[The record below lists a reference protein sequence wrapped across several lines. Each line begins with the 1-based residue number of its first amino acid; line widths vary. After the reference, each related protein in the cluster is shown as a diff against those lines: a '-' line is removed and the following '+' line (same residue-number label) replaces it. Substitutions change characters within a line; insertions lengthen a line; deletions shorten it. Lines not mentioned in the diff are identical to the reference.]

1 MLGPTRFNVKSF
13 FYPFGNTPAIN
24 LLQSRRPACEK
35 DDAVRLLLL
44 GCGDPRNL
52 LFTLWCNKD
61 EAIKWEFMCCDSE
74 SAILARNILLFS
86 LIIDNEPYAST
97 WNIFYHF
104 YITNTDNAV
113 LQKQVHK
120 LLQQSANLEVW
131 SSSSYG
137 ASIFFVNRDTLDQV
151 REMWSQYLEVANLRS
166 DSKER
171 DHFET
176 KFKSEVNSTM
186 REQYFTNRDIAIQDF
201 CGRKQ
206 YASALRSAGGNWESA
221 IQTVVDAFDGFWDHG
236 VIAGNSHDVEAL
248 EEDGQLVNPL
258 MALTSA
264 GNVFAISS
272 SSDPLLGFRL
282 ASAFDNS
289 NSSQE
294 ELAEV
299 VVKLAKDQFQEWC
312 ASFGEWVREK
322 GIAIRLYC
330 GDALRLSY
338 ALQSLGGNL
347 TPEAKLLS
355 LFTTAWRSTPLTL
368 DDPGTTSGIRTF
380 DVIDTNNLADPL
392 GILNL
397 LPAISPLLS
406 RKTTSVLFTETLS
419 LYTKDSVEILSH
431 ILCCDITTFSLLLG
445 LAPSGHLFGFTTYA
459 VGLDAQRQ
467 FSVNRNN
474 SESYHMR
481 VEWRYPNLDNP
492 GGRELVFEPH
502 ELALFFFKL
511 YLKMF
516 EIESISPTTVKE
528 IHCLRYTR
536 LGFSA
541 LVCLA
546 KGCVRNDQLST
557 FGDCLLGYIEKQD
570 WLRVGG
576 LQLLELS
583 LHFYQLGICSRPSLL
598 EIPPQIM
605 LASQN
610 YFKDGPLSSRNEEAD
625 VDLLDHNKCPLLV
638 WISLSVPHET
648 LEALKIDD
656 EYAMAGL
663 QINIRHT
670 ESKTQAIFVSLQCFF
685 GSPVQLAE
693 DNDAYDVIED
703 QQGLK
708 GTSDLIVTCAV
719 PSLLLMIESRESTRI
734 ELACLSKRLSAGYMY
749 SGVICSYSLDEDNV
763 LILREPPGVR
773 LRPFATDHAV
783 NLHTSSASKKPCFV
797 RIRDGLSVETLE
809 IQKDFEHLETEST
822 IRVRQISPCT
832 ISERFNGFEIGQFQ
846 FPYPITLHKAIIDP
860 SNKLKTLVAKPSLA
874 LDNTGYTLNPFPVV
888 LNGSD
893 ADPLT
898 LPKVNMN
905 QQPIISGTGR
915 ETGEWISNLMHSML
929 CARERSYW
937 RRSDNRQQEDVP
949 ALFSIKIYIHNMAVS
964 FVQPSSLGRKQTF
977 LFDSGDPRRTSMIIF
992 VSALRHNIDQSSVV
1006 LDAYFLPLTDESS
1019 TITPIIEK
1027 LLAHR
1032 TTQPISYSMRDVD
1045 EQLMRRMLPATI
1057 EACRKGWDHGTGCKY
1072 RQYGSVSSY
1081 TESNQSAI
1089 CICGEGRDAEG
1100 FPQIAGWE
1108 TLSRY
1113 ATRIALMPLST
1124 VDYVEAHYS
1133 QEEYDVCEK
1142 GNVSIST
1149 SSNSSI
1155 DELTEKLI
1163 NQLGIVDSRGCK
1175 KCGDIPHGDTAH
1187 KKCSRCRG
1195 VSYCGPACQKA
1206 DWKEHKKRCKT
1217 EAAGT

>member
-1 MLGPTRFNVKSF
+1 MLGPTRFNVKPF

-24 LLQSRRPACEK
+24 LLKSRRPACEK
-35 DDAVRLLLL
+35 DDAETQLLT
-44 GCGDPRNL
+44 
-52 LFTLWCNKD
+52 FYSID

-74 SAILARNILLFS
+74 SAILARNIPLFL
-86 LIIDNEPYAST
+86 LIIDNESYAST

-104 YITNTDNAV
+104 YITNTDNTV
-113 LQKQVHK
+113 LQKQIHK

-131 SSSSYG
+131 PSSSYG
-137 ASIFFVNRDTLDQV
+137 ASTFFVNRVTLDQV
-151 REMWSQYLEVANLRS
+151 RGMWSQYLEVANLRS
-166 DSKER
+166 NSKER

-176 KFKSEVNSTM
+176 KYKSE
-186 REQYFTNRDIAIQDF
+186 
-201 CGRKQ
+201 

-236 VIAGNSHDVEAL
+236 VIEGNSHDVEAL
-248 EEDGQLVNPL
+248 EQDGQLVNPL
-258 MALTSA
+258 MALTST

-272 SSDPLLGFRL
+272 SSDPLLSFRL

-368 DDPGTTSGIRTF
+368 DNAGTTSGIRTF

-419 LYTKDSVEILSH
+419 FYTKDSVEILSH

-445 LAPSGHLFGFTTYA
+445 LAASGHLFGFTAYA
-459 VGLDAQRQ
+459 VRLDAQRQ
-467 FSVNRNN
+467 FSVHRNN

-516 EIESISPTTVKE
+516 EIEFMSPTDVKE
-528 IHCLRYTR
+528 IHCLRYIR
-536 LGFSA
+536 IGFSA

-576 LQLLELS
+576 LQILGFS
-583 LHFYQLGICSRPSLL
+583 LHFYQLGVCSRPSLL

-625 VDLLDHNKCPLLV
+625 VVPLDHDKFPRLV
-638 WISLSVPHET
+638 WISLSVPREIIET
-648 LEALKIDD
+648 LKIDN
-656 EYAMAGL
+656 EYATVGL

-670 ESKTQAIFVSLQCFF
+670 KSKTQAIFVSLQCFF
-685 GSPVQLAE
+685 GNLVQRAE
-693 DNDAYDVIED
+693 DIDTYDAIED
-703 QQGLK
+703 KQGLK

-719 PSLLLMIESRESTRI
+719 PSLVLMIESRESTRI
-734 ELACLSKRLSAGYMY
+734 ELAFLSKRLSADYMY

-763 LILREPPGVR
+763 LILKEPPGVR
-773 LRPFATDHAV
+773 LRPSATDNAGIQY
-783 NLHTSSASKKPCFV
+783 TSSASQKPCFL
-797 RIRDGLSVETLE
+797 RIRYGLSVESLE
-809 IQKDFEHLETEST
+809 IQKDFEHLETESA

-832 ISERFNGFEIGQFQ
+832 IYERSNGFEIDQIQ

-893 ADPLT
+893 AYPLT

-905 QQPIISGTGR
+905 RQSIISGTGH
-915 ETGEWISNLMHSML
+915 ETGEWISNLMHSMF

-937 RRSDNRQQEDVP
+937 RRSDIRQQEDVP
-949 ALFSIKIYIHNMAVS
+949 ALFSIKSYIHNMAAS
-964 FVQPSSLGRKQTF
+964 FVQPSPLGRKQTF

-1006 LDAYFLPLTDESS
+1006 LDAYLLTLTAESS

-1027 LLAHR
+1027 LLAHK
-1032 TTQPISYSMRDVD
+1032 TNQPISYSMRDVD
-1045 EQLMRRMLPATI
+1045 KQLMRRMLPATV
-1057 EACRKGWDHGTGCKY
+1057 EACRKGWNHGTGCKY

-1081 TESNQSAI
+1081 TESNQSPI
-1089 CICGEGRDAEG
+1089 CTCGEGRYAEG
-1100 FPQIAGWE
+1100 FPQLEGWE
-1108 TLSRY
+1108 TLSKY
-1113 ATRIALMPLST
+1113 ATRVVLMPLST

-1133 QEEYDVCEK
+1133 QEEYDGCEK
-1142 GNVSIST
+1142 GTISIST
-1149 SSNSSI
+1149 PPNSRI
-1155 DELTEKLI
+1155 DELTENLVD
-1163 NQLGIVDSRGCK
+1163 QLGVVDPRGCK
-1175 KCGDIPHGDTAH
+1175 KCGDIPQGDTAH
-1187 KKCSRCRG
+1187 KQSARCRQ
-1195 VSYCGPACQKA
+1195 VRYCGPACQKA
-1206 DWKEHKKRCKT
+1206 DWKEHKKICKT

>member
-1 MLGPTRFNVKSF
+1 MLGPTRFNVKLF
-13 FYPFGNTPAIN
+13 LYPFGNTPAIN

-35 DDAVRLLLL
+35 DDAVRVLLL

-52 LFTLWCNKD
+52 LFTLWCNK
-61 EAIKWEFMCCDSE
+61 
-74 SAILARNILLFS
+74 ARNILLFS
-86 LIIDNEPYAST
+86 LIIDNESYAST

-113 LQKQVHK
+113 LQKQTRK

-131 SSSSYG
+131 SSSNYG
-137 ASIFFVNRDTLDQV
+137 ASIYFMNQDTLDQV
-151 REMWSQYLEVANLRS
+151 REMWFQYLEVANLRS
-166 DSKER
+166 DSMER

-186 REQYFTNRDIAIQDF
+186 REQYVTNRDIEVQGV

-206 YASALRSAGGNWESA
+206 YASALRSAGGNWENA

-248 EEDGQLVNPL
+248 KHDGQLVNPL

-312 ASFGEWVREK
+312 ASFGERVREK
-322 GIAIRLYC
+322 GMAIRLYC
-330 GDALRLSY
+330 GDALRFSY
-338 ALQSLGGNL
+338 ALQSLGGNG
-347 TPEAKLLS
+347 TPETKLLS

-368 DDPGTTSGIRTF
+368 DDPGTVSGIPKF

-406 RKTTSVLFTETLS
+406 RKATSVLFTETLS
-419 LYTKDSVEILSH
+419 LYTKDPVEILSH
-431 ILCCDITTFSLLLG
+431 ILCCNITTFSLLLG

-467 FSVNRNN
+467 FSVHRNN
-474 SESYHMR
+474 SDSYHMR
-481 VEWRYPNLDNP
+481 VEWRYPNLDDP
-492 GGRELVFEPH
+492 AGRELIFEPH

-511 YLKMF
+511 YLRMF
-516 EIESISPTTVKE
+516 EIESMSPTTVRE
-528 IHCLRYTR
+528 INCLRYTR
-536 LGFSA
+536 LGFST

-546 KGCVRNDQLST
+546 KACVKNDQLST
-557 FGDCLLGYIEKQD
+557 FGDCLLDHIEKQD

-583 LHFYQLGICSRPSLL
+583 LHFHQLRICSRPSLL
-598 EIPPQIM
+598 EIPHQIM
-605 LASQN
+605 LASQK
-610 YFKDGPLSSRNEEAD
+610 YFKDGPLSLPNEGAD
-625 VDLLDHNKCPLLV
+625 VDPLDHDKFPRLV
-638 WISLSVPHET
+638 WISLSVPHEI
-648 LEALKIDD
+648 LEVLKIDN
-656 EYAMAGL
+656 EYATVGL
-663 QINIRHT
+663 QIKIRHT
-670 ESKTQAIFVSLQCFF
+670 KSKTQAIFVSLQCFF
-685 GSPVQLAE
+685 GSLVKRA
-693 DNDAYDVIED
+693 DDSDAYDVIED

-719 PSLLLMIESRESTRI
+719 PSLVLMIESRESTRI
-734 ELACLSKRLSAGYMY
+734 ELACLSKRLSADYMY

-773 LRPFATDHAV
+773 VRPFATDNAAIIR
-783 NLHTSSASKKPCFV
+783 TSSASKRPCFF

-809 IQKDFEHLETEST
+809 IQRNFEHLETESA
-822 IRVRQISPCT
+822 IRARQISPCT
-832 ISERFNGFEIGQFQ
+832 ISERFNGFEIDQIQ
-846 FPYPITLHKAIIDP
+846 FPYPITLHKAIIDT
-860 SNKLKTLVAKPSLA
+860 SNKVKTLVAMPSLA

-888 LNGSD
+888 LDGSD
-893 ADPLT
+893 AYPLT

-905 QQPIISGTGR
+905 QQPIISGTGH
-915 ETGEWISNLMHSML
+915 EPGEWISNLMHCMF

-937 RRSDNRQQEDVP
+937 CKSDIGQQEDVP
-949 ALFSIKIYIHNMAVS
+949 ALFSIKSYIHNMAVS
-964 FVQPSSLGRKQTF
+964 FVQPSFLGRKQTF
-977 LFDSGDPRRTSMIIF
+977 LFDSGDPRSTSMIIF
-992 VSALRHNIDQSSVV
+992 VSALRHNICQSSIV
-1006 LDAYFLPLTDESS
+1006 LDAYLLPLTAESS
-1019 TITPIIEK
+1019 SITPLIEK
-1027 LLAHR
+1027 LLAQK

-1045 EQLMRRMLPATI
+1045 EQLMRRMLPATV
-1057 EACRKGWDHGTGCKY
+1057 EACRKGWNHGPGCKY

-1081 TESNQSAI
+1081 TESNQSPI
-1089 CICGEGRDAEG
+1089 CTCGEGRDAEG
-1100 FPQIAGWE
+1100 FPQVEGWE
-1108 TLSRY
+1108 KLSRY

-1133 QEEYDVCEK
+1133 QEEHDNCEK
-1142 GNVSIST
+1142 GTISIST
-1149 SSNSSI
+1149 SPNSSI
-1155 DELTEKLI
+1155 DELTQILV
-1163 NQLGIVDSRGCK
+1163 NQLGVFEPRGCK
-1175 KCGDIPHGDTAH
+1175 KCGDIPQGDTAH
-1187 KKCSRCRG
+1187 KQCARCRG
-1195 VSYCGPACQKA
+1195 VRYCGPVCQKA
-1206 DWKEHKKRCKT
+1206 DWKEHKKICKT

>member
-1 MLGPTRFNVKSF
+1 MLGPTRFNVKYF

-24 LLQSRRPACEK
+24 LLQSRRPVCEK
-35 DDAVRLLLL
+35 DNAVRVLLL

-86 LIIDNEPYAST
+86 LIIDNESYAST

-104 YITNTDNAV
+104 YITNTDNVV
-113 LQKQVHK
+113 LQKQIRK

-131 SSSSYG
+131 ASSSYG
-137 ASIFFVNRDTLDQV
+137 ASICFMNRDTLDRV

-186 REQYFTNRDIAIQDF
+186 REQYFTNRAIGIQDF

-206 YASALRSAGGNWESA
+206 YTSALRLAGGNWESA

-236 VIAGNSHDVEAL
+236 VIAGNSHDAEAL
-248 EEDGQLVNPL
+248 KKDGQLVNPL

-264 GNVFAISS
+264 GDLFAISS

-282 ASAFDNS
+282 ASAFDKS
-289 NSSQE
+289 NFSQE

-312 ASFGEWVREK
+312 ASFGERIREK
-322 GIAIRLYC
+322 GIAIRIYC
-330 GDALRLSY
+330 GDALRFSY

-347 TPEAKLLS
+347 TPETKLLS

-368 DDPGTTSGIRTF
+368 DDSGTTSGIPTF
-380 DVIDTNNLADPL
+380 DIIDTNNLADPL

-406 RKTTSVLFTETLS
+406 RKATSVLFTETLS
-419 LYTKDSVEILSH
+419 LYTKDPVAILSH

-467 FSVNRNN
+467 FSVHRNN
-474 SESYHMR
+474 SDSYHMR
-481 VEWRYPNLDNP
+481 VEWRHPNLDDP
-492 GGRELVFEPH
+492 AGRGLIFEPY

-511 YLKMF
+511 YLRMF
-516 EIESISPTTVKE
+516 EIESMSPTTVKE

-546 KGCVRNDQLST
+546 KDCVRNDQLST

-598 EIPPQIM
+598 EMPHQIM
-605 LASQN
+605 LANQEG
-610 YFKDGPLSSRNEEAD
+610 FKNGPLSFRNGEAD
-625 VDLLDHNKCPLLV
+625 VDLLDHNECPLLV

-648 LEALKIDD
+648 LEALKIDN
-656 EYAMAGL
+656 EYATVGL

-670 ESKTQAIFVSLQCFF
+670 KSKTHAIFVSLQCFF
-685 GSPVQLAE
+685 GSLVKRAD

-719 PSLLLMIESRESTRI
+719 PSLVLMIESRESTRI
-734 ELACLSKRLSAGYMY
+734 ELACLNKRLSADYMY

-773 LRPFATDHAV
+773 LRPFATDHAGI
-783 NLHTSSASKKPCFV
+783 LHTSFASPKPCFV

-809 IQKDFEHLETEST
+809 IQKKFEHLETESA
-822 IRVRQISPCT
+822 IRVRQISPCI
-832 ISERFNGFEIGQFQ
+832 ISERFNGFEIGQIQ
-846 FPYPITLHKAIIDP
+846 FPYPITLHKAIIDT
-860 SNKLKTLVAKPSLA
+860 SNKVKTLVAKPSLA

-888 LNGSD
+888 LNGPD
-893 ADPLT
+893 AYPLT

-905 QQPIISGTGR
+905 QRPIISGTGH
-915 ETGEWISNLMHSML
+915 ETGEWISNLMHSMF
-929 CARERSYW
+929 CAREHSYW
-937 RRSDNRQQEDVP
+937 RRSDIGQQEDVP
-949 ALFSIKIYIHNMAVS
+949 AIFSIKSYIHNMAVS
-964 FVQPSSLGRKQTF
+964 FVQPSPLGRKQTF
-977 LFDSGDPRRTSMIIF
+977 LFDSGDPRSTSMIIF
-992 VSALRHNIDQSSVV
+992 VSALRHNVDQSSVV
-1006 LDAYFLPLTDESS
+1006 LDAYLLPLTAKSS
-1019 TITPIIEK
+1019 SITPLIEK
-1027 LLAHR
+1027 LLAHKI
-1032 TTQPISYSMRDVD
+1032 TQPISYGMRDVD
-1045 EQLMRRMLPATI
+1045 EQLMRRMLPATV
-1057 EACRKGWDHGTGCKY
+1057 EACRKGWDHGSGCKY
-1072 RQYGSVSSY
+1072 RQYGSVPLY
-1081 TESNQSAI
+1081 TESNQSPI
-1089 CICGEGRDAEG
+1089 CTCGEGKDAEG
-1100 FPQIAGWE
+1100 FPQVEGWKI
-1108 TLSRY
+1108 LSRY

-1133 QEEYDVCEK
+1133 QEEHDGCEE
-1142 GNVSIST
+1142 GTISFST

-1155 DELTEKLI
+1155 DELTGKLVD
-1163 NQLGIVDSRGCK
+1163 QLGVVDPRGCK

-1187 KKCSRCRG
+1187 KQCARCGEVR
-1195 VSYCGPACQKA
+1195 YCGPACQKA
-1206 DWKEHKKRCKT
+1206 DWKEHKKMCNT